1 MTSAPKVRA
10 DQQQVSERDVVAE
23 EGSKQQGAEKRRITL
38 RSLGPEFNE
47 EHHGVYVRHLEEA
60 VQDTRNRNIALTGR
74 YGVGKS
80 SVLDAFEEKHSES
93 TIRISVNTLG
103 PDEDGTDLTNRIQKE
118 LVKQF
123 VYRIAPGKIRSS
135 RFARPNLLT
144 KFRALRQAFVATIVG
159 LGVLW
164 LFGVRPM
171 ANWPGAGANIAVQ
184 TSLVA
189 LFFVLVLLAV
199 WEVRWFIGDRIVSE
213 VSTAGTKIALGEGP
227 TTYFDGFLDEI
238 VTFFDAVEPEFV
250 IFEDL
255 DRFDDPQIFDSLR
268 ELNTLINASAHWR
281 DKNRPLR
288 FIYAIK
294 DSLFEQLGVESKTGA
309 SVGENAK
316 CRVDAAAAAV
326 RRANRTKFFEIVIP
340 IVPFI
345 SYCNARDHII
355 ETLASLGF
363 DEDFVSRPLLD
374 LVARYTTDMRLM
386 INICNEFAV
395 FVERLLWADTP
406 APGMTADH
414 LFALVV
420 YKNFHLADFEAI
432 SQRESTLDELE
443 RCHRDAV
450 RTLITDLQE
459 KRSRLLRLEEH
470 RETRERTAAELGA
483 RLRDIIKMFWSESPS
498 IMVDDKQFSVDD
510 LDAVEFWQSVVK
522 TKSFYAWLYRTT
534 MKLESESLARLFP
547 ETVNEAEWSDPE
559 PAELARQADRYDR
572 DIAMLRGVDF
582 AELAHYE
589 RASEKRTWFDQRI
602 DDVLDSELARELVRG
617 GFITRNY
624 AEYSAIFYGSFVG
637 VDVAFFYNRAVR
649 PNEMYLDY
657 EFTSKNAVVN
667 LLEQVPREFTSSV
680 SALNIQVVS
689 YLLENKNRIDE
700 AKSIVTYIVT
710 HNNADVQTFLN
721 AFFNESTAPREDLV
735 RMLTQHPW
743 RKVFEYLAGHP
754 GIPDRETR
762 LRLFDTAL
770 LSAEPISSY
779 KIGDRTKVLIESYY
793 SYLAAVT
800 EDHAC
805 ENTTS
810 RIFEMLEV
818 IGLTVSDLEVLNAHL
833 RDRIVN
839 AHMYDINVKNLRLA
853 LDIDGVPTLDEVHAK
868 TIVWE
873 LCRNHIA
880 DYVSAM
886 ENDFLGQSIILRDD
900 TLIKIIEEQCDV
912 WANDQL
918 RDIIARSAPSAA
930 IATIEDVP
938 AQTWSVVVDS
948 KRMVPTVANLLA
960 YVKLHGVDK
969 ELSTLLAGDRDE
981 PVELQNIQEVAGEDR
996 NALAVQLLNASEYL
1010 SANNR
1015 VRLVGQLSL
1024 ESEIE
1029 PTSVIPSPNLLAQAL
1044 KTGLLPDTFE
1054 SFAHFATGGWESVSD
1069 AFAVSKKISEF
1080 MRPALV
1086 EDFVVEFLEDQ
1097 EIPCALRR
1105 IVVENL
1111 GEYVPNDDKQAL
1123 EAVGQFALEHE
1134 IWLPLEDIRR
1144 IARVTQNSNVIPK
1157 QLAHAENVSADDL
1170 FVILTSLGRPYDKM
1184 LEGSGVEFHLPAS
1197 AHNVKLVERLQSAGR
1212 IEIIQEPVGKNMRIR
1227 TL

>member
-1 MTSAPKVRA
+1 
-10 DQQQVSERDVVAE
+10 
-23 EGSKQQGAEKRRITL
+23 
-38 RSLGPEFNE
+38 
-47 EHHGVYVRHLEEA
+47 
-60 VQDTRNRNIALTGR
+60 
-74 YGVGKS
+74 
-80 SVLDAFEEKHSES
+80 
-93 TIRISVNTLG
+93 
-103 PDEDGTDLTNRIQKE
+103 
-118 LVKQF
+118 
-123 VYRIAPGKIRSS
+123 
-135 RFARPNLLT
+135 
-144 KFRALRQAFVATIVG
+144 
-159 LGVLW
+159 
-164 LFGVRPM
+164 
-171 ANWPGAGANIAVQ
+171 
-184 TSLVA
+184 
-189 LFFVLVLLAV
+189 
-199 WEVRWFIGDRIVSE
+199 
-213 VSTAGTKIALGEGP
+213 
-227 TTYFDGFLDEI
+227 
-238 VTFFDAVEPEFV
+238 
-250 IFEDL
+250 
-255 DRFDDPQIFDSLR
+255 
-268 ELNTLINASAHWR
+268 
-281 DKNRPLR
+281 
-288 FIYAIK
+288 
-294 DSLFEQLGVESKTGA
+294 
-309 SVGENAK
+309 
-316 CRVDAAAAAV
+316 
-326 RRANRTKFFEIVIP
+326 
-340 IVPFI
+340 
-345 SYCNARDHII
+345 
-355 ETLASLGF
+355 
-363 DEDFVSRPLLD
+363 
-374 LVARYTTDMRLM
+374 
-386 INICNEFAV
+386 
-395 FVERLLWADTP
+395 
-406 APGMTADH
+406 
-414 LFALVV
+414 
-420 YKNFHLADFEAI
+420 
-432 SQRESTLDELE
+432 
-443 RCHRDAV
+443 
-450 RTLITDLQE
+450 
-459 KRSRLLRLEEH
+459 
-470 RETRERTAAELGA
+470 
-483 RLRDIIKMFWSESPS
+483 
-498 IMVDDKQFSVDD
+498 
-510 LDAVEFWQSVVK
+510 
-522 TKSFYAWLYRTT
+522 

-559 PAELARQADRYDR
+559 PAELARQADQYDR

-735 RMLTQHPW
+735 RMLTRHPW

-762 LRLFDTAL
+762 LKLFNVAL
-770 LSAEPISSY
+770 LSAGPVSSY
-779 KIGDRTKVLIESYY
+779 EIGECTKILVKSCYPH
-793 SYLAAVT
+793 LAAVT
-800 EDHAC
+800 EDHSHK
-805 ENTTS
+805 TIS
-810 RIFEMLEV
+810 RIFEMFEK
-818 IGLTVSDLEVLNAHL
+818 IGLTVNDLEVLSVHL

-873 LCRNHIA
+873 LCRNHIT

-912 WANDQL
+912 WATDQL

-930 IATIEDVP
+930 IASIEDVP

-969 ELSTLLAGDRDE
+969 ELSTLLAGDRGE

-1111 GEYVPNDDKQAL
+1111 GEYVPGDDKQTL
-1123 EAVGQFALEHE
+1123 NAVVQFALEHE
-1134 IWLPLEDIRR
+1134 IWLSLEDIRR
-1144 IARVTQNSNVIPK
+1144 IARVTQNPDAIPR
-1157 QLAHAENVSADDL
+1157 QLMHVGDASADDL
-1170 FVILTSLGRPYDKM
+1170 FTILTSLGRPYDKM
-1184 LEGSGVEFHLPAS
+1184 LEGPGIEFDLPVNN
-1197 AHNVKLVERLQSAGR
+1197 HNIKLFGRLQLAGR
-1212 IEIIQEPVGKNMRIR
+1212 IEMIQEPIKKNIRIR
-1227 TL
+1227 IL